1 MKKFLVVYRMDM
13 EAMNKMMSDST
24 PEDRQKGMEEW
35 QTWMAAHT
43 ADFADAGGPV
53 GKNTH
58 VTKEGATEM
67 SNDIAGYT
75 VFQSESKEALTALLA
90 DNPHF
95 QMPGATVDMMEVI
108 SMM

>member
-1 MKKFLVVYRMDM
+1 MDM
-13 EAMNKMMSDST
+13 EAMKKMMTEST
-24 PEDRQKGMEEW
+24 PEDRQKGMDEW
-35 QTWMAAHT
+35 KSWMAAHA
-43 ADFADAGGPV
+43 ADMADMGGPV
-53 GKNTH
+53 GKNSH

-95 QMPGATVDMMEVI
+95 SMPGATVDMMEIV
-108 SMM
+108 SM